1 MSKRG
6 NIMKVSCV
14 KIALSAFFLCCL
26 SPALASQDLAQIQQ
40 QEFSYMLTTLLL
52 LLASALVMFMAAG
65 FCMLESGLVR
75 SKSVSIICLKNV
87 AIYALACLCYY
98 LVGYNLMFEDVG
110 TWIGTFKFLVYLK
123 PEELQ
128 FLGGLKETGT
138 VDLLKGGGYFSLAGV
153 LFQSVF
159 VATTASVISGAL
171 AERVKLWSFLIFV
184 AILASVIYPTV
195 GAWTWG
201 NGWLGQLGFKDF
213 AGSTIVH
220 SLGGWA
226 SLTGAIFLGARTGKF
241 KKNGVVTPTP
251 PSNVPL
257 VTLGV
262 FVLWFGWLGF
272 NGGSVLS
279 YSSGLDAVNMGIVFF
294 NTNLAAAAGIFST
307 IAFCFFYYKKM
318 KIMTVLNGALA
329 GLVSIT
335 AGPDI
340 ANPGLAVLI
349 GAIGGLLATLS
360 IPLLEKFKID
370 DVVGAIPVHLVGGI
384 WGTLAVGIFT
394 KASFQT
400 QLIGVLSIGAFV
412 FITSA
417 LLWWILERLFGIRIS
432 EDEEFLGQDLV
443 ELGVEAYPEFLNLDN
458 MQDK

>member
-1 MSKRG
+1 
-6 NIMKVSCV
+6 MKATCI
-14 KIALSAFFLCCL
+14 KIVALSAFLFCYL
-26 SPALASQDLAQIQQ
+26 SPALASQGFVQMQQ
-40 QEFSYMLTTLLL
+40 QEFSYMLTTLVL

-75 SKSVSIICLKNV
+75 SKSVSIICLKNIT
-87 AIYALACLCYY
+87 IYALACLCYY
-98 LVGYNLMFEDVG
+98 FLGYNLMFEDVG
-110 TWIGTFKFLVYLK
+110 TWIGTFKFLVDLK

-128 FLGGLKETGT
+128 FLADSKQIGAVSSLVE
-138 VDLLKGGGYFSLAGV
+138 GGYFSLAGV

-171 AERVKLWSFLIFV
+171 AERVKLWPFLIFV
-184 AILASVIYPTV
+184 GVLSIFIYPTV

-226 SLTGAIFLGARTGKF
+226 SLTGAIFLGARKGKF
-241 KKNGVVTPTP
+241 KENGEVVPTP

-262 FVLWFGWLGF
+262 FILWFGWLGF

-279 YSSGLDAVNMGIVFF
+279 YARGLDAVNMGIVFF
-294 NTNLAAAAGIFST
+294 NTNLAAAAGICST
-307 IAFCFFYYKKM
+307 VAFCFFYYKKM
-318 KIMTVLNGALA
+318 RIMTVLNGALA

-340 ANPGLAVLI
+340 TNPGLALLI
-349 GAIGGLLATLS
+349 GAIGGLFATLS
-360 IPLLEKFKID
+360 IPLLEKLKID
-370 DVVGAIPVHLVGGI
+370 DVVGAIPVHLVGGV

-394 KASFQT
+394 EASFKT
-400 QLIGVLSIGAFV
+400 QLIGVLSVAAFTL
-412 FITSA
+412 ITST
-417 LLWWILERLFGIRIS
+417 LLWLLLERLFGIRIS